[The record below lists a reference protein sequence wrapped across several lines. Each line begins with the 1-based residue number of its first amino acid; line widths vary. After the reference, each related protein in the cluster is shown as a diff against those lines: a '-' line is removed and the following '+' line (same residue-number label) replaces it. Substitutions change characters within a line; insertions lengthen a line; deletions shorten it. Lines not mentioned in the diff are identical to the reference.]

1 MDHDRAR
8 KLFTA
13 YHDGELAADEVGELE
28 SHLAGCEACSA
39 EWDIYRRTIE
49 EISGLHKFAAPVGIT
64 EAVEQKIKRRSR
76 GRFFGEQ
83 RSFSTQFAIVSF
95 ILILLF
101 MLAYLVMTETTVIT
115 VLEEDEPVT
124 DGKTPTAQERDAG
137 AR

>member
-8 KLFTA
+8 ELFTA
-13 YHDGELAADEVGELE
+13 YHDEELSSSEVEELE
-28 SHLAGCEACSA
+28 SHLAACKECSE
-39 EWDIYRRTIE
+39 EWDTYRRTME
-49 EISGLHKFAAPVGIT
+49 EISGLHKFAAPGCMT
-64 EAVEQKIKRRSR
+64 EAVEQKIKRRSK

-101 MLAYLVMTETTVIT
+101 MLAYLLMTEVTEIT
-115 VLEEDEPVT
+115 VLEEDDPIT

-137 AR
+137 AI